1 MLDRLISEIA
11 NLLQMSEEQVRL
23 SFSED
28 QLNRLL
34 NESKCEDPGVISN
47 FIDSLEVP
55 CQDPGTQFDS
65 SQEQTEIADPIIEE
79 PFNPS
84 ECKDAADQVNREIK
98 IQLEEYNN
106 TNILLNKL
114 IEFQDHI
121 KVVGYYY
128 EERVKRAASVLN
140 DYRPLLT
147 QRNQLNSEIDQ
158 IDNSI
163 LLIKNKR
170 DNQILERLA
179 NGSISYQE
187 YLNLREKY
195 SNDILDLN
203 AQKNEV
209 NLKLIQVQ
217 IQINLKSGNYAVLN
231 NDDSNRI
238 TGLDPNSN
246 SDRISGFITGSNNYL
261 TSSEINSLNNKLKNY
276 SEYLKIS
283 RSDENTYQGIINNPR
298 LKFEIRLQGLNS
310 IRIERE
316 VYNENTGESNT
327 FEINF
332 PIAENPLLLDNS
344 FKNGFSGCEIKNVEP
359 KEESSG
365 SLYTLYYNKLADP
378 FERMFTLED
387 RGLTNSILQLDPAL
401 VGSDNITKKENGKD
415 YFIKDLNKMNSF
427 YSDFESAFEAKKNE
441 LREQVKILAAE
452 TLKSSL
458 ITLAR
463 KDVDLLIASGGF
475 YTNLVEDSSELRT
488 IIDSINRANIIY
500 VETIGKINSEID
512 RLKARAEELKPDP
525 EQIKARLKQL
535 NSKCFEEKDTEGEQ
549 EPSCQDVKSK
559 LGSDPLYLNQVDGS
573 MPNFTQLCYWREFA
587 NVANIMGLAPIPN
600 GPTELRYWPVGF
612 IIPTPAG
619 LIKIPLPIIWIPI
632 ICISSPLGV
641 VVVFLTV
648 NGIFISPIVFFLSS
662 SGHKQ
667 HIVTLRGPS
676 PKFGS
681 DQFDETI
688 KPTIKIPV
696 AAKAAKDAAVR
707 LANRLQVP
715 QSDIDRLE
723 SLKQKRAEL
732 EAAGDTDAVK
742 RVDDRIAKMEKK
754 KEDLGKGST
763 EILKDILDS
772 KESAKD
778 DLEKIKSDIIKKIN
792 TIGRP
797 STRAVERLKE
807 KAAERDANLR
817 DDLVKALERND
828 LDRVKE
834 IRILLREDGLDLNDK
849 IKAIS
854 EDILEYFDN
863 LDLPKFT
870 IPKDESKVN
879 PLPPVSQRMKSDAED
894 KKSKLNT
901 RIFSKKDKSVK
912 NILKMDLAKYRKEID
927 LDLGDVS
934 ISLNTDDAA
943 DKVADL
949 MKRAL
954 ESVIKFSTKLE
965 NRPAIGFKPE
975 TVALLSSLKLDLDPF
990 APCCA
995 KPAVEIDL
1003 GPTAAIIALFN
1014 TAIPF
1019 ITDYVKGLNPDQLKS
1034 MFGGKQTIG
1043 TRDIRLSLVSL
1054 ISQNIPDSIVIPIP
1068 EFGLSQS
1075 MIAASTL
1082 LSSIQIPQAAF
1093 PAVVKAFSAPKQI
1106 SVNLNTLIKTPL
1118 KEALEGYL
1126 TRSVSA
1132 FPRDIGSDFVNMS
1145 GPDLKQILIRFL
1157 DFKFAEIESL
1167 LDPVY
1172 SVLSF
1177 AKSAKGA
1184 DLNVLEKTV
1193 HSLPVY
1199 GLPIEKQFSIKTLI
1213 KMNLPS
1219 SSAYWVIDLEALD
1232 QASALLEP
1240 LLSPIVKSPVGYFMV
1255 AGAAVTGNLDLIRK
1269 LHPILNFDDVPAW
1282 ERLTIANVMLMLFLD
1297 EFIYEAA
1304 NKVGFF
1310 RQYV

>member
-1 MLDRLISEIA
+1 
-11 NLLQMSEEQVRL
+11 MSEEQVRL

-65 SQEQTEIADPIIEE
+65 TLEPTDSEFETELDRLETEE

-98 IQLEEYNN
+98 IQLEEYNT

-147 QRNQLNSEIDQ
+147 QRNQLNLEIIQ

-163 LLIKNKR
+163 SSIETKQSDLT
-170 DNQILERLA
+170 NQYINA
-179 NGSISYQE
+179 FISYDQ
-187 YLNLREKY
+187 YLTLSQKY
-195 SNDILDLN
+195 TNNILDLN
-203 AQKNEV
+203 AQKNEA
-209 NLKLIQVQ
+209 NNKLNEVQ
-217 IQINLKSGNYAVLN
+217 TQLDLKSDNYSVLN
-231 NDDSNRI
+231 TSNPNRI
-238 TGLDPNSN
+238 TGLNQDSN
-246 SDRISGFITGSNNYL
+246 SIQISQFNQESGNYL
-261 TSSEINSLNNKLKNY
+261 EDSDINSLNNKLKNY
-276 SEYLKIS
+276 SEYLKVK

-298 LKFEIRLQGLNS
+298 LKFEIQLQGLNT
-310 IRIERE
+310 IEIERE
-316 VYNENTGESNT
+316 IYNEETGESNT
-327 FEINF
+327 FKINF
-332 PIAENPLLLDNS
+332 PISENSLLLDNS
-344 FKNGFSGCEIKNVEP
+344 FKNGFSGCEIKNVDP

-378 FERMFTLED
+378 FEKMFTLED
-387 RGLTNSILQLDPAL
+387 RGLTTSILQLDPSL
-401 VGSDNITKKENGKD
+401 IGSDNITKKENGKD

-427 YSDFESAFEAKKNE
+427 YNDFESTFESKKNE
-441 LREQVKILAAE
+441 LREQVKLLAE
-452 TLKSSL
+452 TNLKSSL

-475 YTNLVEDSSELRT
+475 YTNLVEDSSDLRT
-488 IIDSINRANIIY
+488 IIDNINRANIIY
-500 VETIGKINSEID
+500 VETIGRINSEIN
-512 RLKARAEELKPDP
+512 RLKARLEELKPDP

-535 NSKCFEEKDTEGEQ
+535 NSKCFEEKDTGGEP

-573 MPNFTQLCYWREFA
+573 MPNFTQLCYWKEFA

-619 LIKIPLPIIWIPI
+619 LLKIPLPIIWIPI
-632 ICISSPLGV
+632 FCISSPFGV
-641 VVVFLTV
+641 VVIFLTI
-648 NGIFISPIVFFLSS
+648 NGIFISPVVFFLSS

-667 HIVTLRGPS
+667 HIATIRGSS

-681 DQFDETI
+681 DQFDDII

-707 LANRLQVP
+707 LANRIQVP
-715 QSDIDRLE
+715 QADIDKLN
-723 SLKQKRAEL
+723 SFKQKRVEL

-742 RVDDRIAKMEKK
+742 RVDERIAKMEKK

-778 DLEKIKSDIIKKIN
+778 DLDKIKSDIIKKIN

-807 KAAERDANLR
+807 KAAERGAKLR
-817 DDLVKALERND
+817 NDLVKALERNN

-834 IRILLREDGLDLNDK
+834 IRILLKEDGLDLNDK
-849 IKAIS
+849 ISAIS
-854 EDILEYFDN
+854 KDILEYFDN

-870 IPKDESKVN
+870 IPKEESKLN
-879 PLPPVSQRMKSDAED
+879 PLPTVSQRMKSDAKD

-901 RIFSKKDKSVK
+901 RIFSKKDMSVK

-934 ISLNTDDAA
+934 INLNTNGAVN
-943 DKVADL
+943 KVADL
-949 MKRAL
+949 MKSAL

-975 TVALLSSLKLDLDPF
+975 TITLLSSLKVDLDPF

-995 KPAVEIDL
+995 KPTVEIDL
-1003 GPTAAIIALFN
+1003 GPTSAIITLFN

-1019 ITDYVKGLNPDQLKS
+1019 VTDYVKGLNPDQLKS
-1034 MFGGKQTIG
+1034 MFGGKQTVG

-1054 ISQNIPDSIVIPIP
+1054 ISQNIPDSIMIPIP

-1075 MIAASTL
+1075 MNASSTL
-1082 LSSIQIPQAAF
+1082 LSSIQIPQASF
-1093 PAVVKAFSAPKQI
+1093 PPEVKVFSAPKQI
-1106 SVNLNTLIKTPL
+1106 SVNLNTLIKTSL
-1118 KEALEGYL
+1118 KKSLEKYL
-1126 TRSVSA
+1126 NQNTSA
-1132 FPRDIGSDFVNMS
+1132 FPRDIGSDFINIS
-1145 GPDLKQILIRFL
+1145 GSDLKQILIRFL
-1157 DFKFAEIESL
+1157 DFKFTEIESL

-1172 SVLSF
+1172 SALSF

-1184 DLNVLEKTV
+1184 DLNILEKTV
-1193 HSLPVY
+1193 HNLPVH

-1219 SSAYWVIDLEALD
+1219 SSAYWLIDLDALD
-1232 QASALLEP
+1232 RASALLEP
-1240 LLSPIVKSPVGYFMV
+1240 LLSPIVKSPVGYLMV

-1269 LHPILNFDDVPAW
+1269 LHPILNFDDIPAW
-1282 ERLTIANVMLMLFLD
+1282 ERLTITNVLLMLFLD